1 MNKKIQKYNLIK
13 LVCVS
18 SVVAS
23 ACFSGSVNAELND
36 ITTSPNT
43 LNAGIQKSLEQQ
55 VGAGRGDIN
64 TPGSSMYIIKRDPFR
79 SVRRG
84 RQIFQRKFQLKQGLG
99 PRTNDGEG
107 NLDTDGSLGA
117 GLTDSCGGCHGRPRG
132 SAGFGGDVFTRPDSR
147 DAPHLFGLG
156 QVEMLADEMTT
167 DLRAIR
173 DTAITKA
180 QSKDKKISLKL
191 KSKGT
196 NYGQIIA
203 FPDGSVDT
211 SKVVGVDDDLRVKPF
226 FAQGATI
233 SMREFIVG
241 AFNAEMGLESPD
253 VDLEAAS
260 AGSDVL
266 TPAGMWL
273 TGSQDSI
280 EAPPVHT
287 VFEDSDND
295 GVFNELDTAI
305 IDHTEFYFLNY
316 FSPATYKQGYVEKKG
331 KALMARIGCTSCHT
345 PNMTIENDRR
355 VGNVETKYDAKNG
368 IFNNLFATVTGTFD
382 ETDDSSGFPTLK
394 TPQGNSFK
402 VKGLYADFKRHDL
415 GPKFWERNFDGT
427 MQKEF
432 MTEPL
437 WGVGSTSPYG
447 HDGRSIN
454 LHEVIVRHGGEA
466 SKVTKRYKR
475 LGVVGQSFV
484 QAYLRS
490 LVLFPPDDTAS
501 NLNPGD
507 SMAENFPQNGHG
519 NIKLPVLFN
528 DPTEGE

>member
-1 MNKKIQKYNLIK
+1 MNNKILRLLSLAGIT
-13 LVCVS
+13 LGLGLGLPTI
-18 SVVAS
+18 AS
-23 ACFSGSVNAELND
+23 AELND
-36 ITTSPNT
+36 ITISPNT
-43 LNAGIQKSLEQQ
+43 LNAGIAKSLSEQI
-55 VGAGRGDIN
+55 GAGRGDIN

-107 NLDTDGSLGA
+107 NLDLDGSLGA

-132 SAGFGGDVFTRPDSR
+132 GAGFGGDVFTRPDSR
-147 DAPHLFGLG
+147 DAPHLYGLG
-156 QVEMLADEMTT
+156 QVEMLADEITS
-167 DLRAIR
+167 DLRVIRDRAIR
-173 DTAITKA
+173 RAQKRQRDITRR
-180 QSKDKKISLKL
+180 LT
-191 KSKGT
+191 SKGT
-196 NYGQIIA
+196 NYGKITA
-203 FPDGSVDT
+203 HPDGTVDT
-211 SKVVGVDDDLRVKPF
+211 SKVRGVDPDLRVKPF

-253 VDLEAAS
+253 EDLEAAS
-260 AGSDVL
+260 NGADVL

-273 TGSQDSI
+273 TGSQDTI

-295 GVFNELDTAI
+295 GVFNEIPTAL

-316 FSPATYKQGYVEKKG
+316 FSPGTYRQGTAEKAG
-331 KALMARIGCTSCHT
+331 KALMATIGCTSCHT
-345 PNMTIENDRR
+345 PDMTIENDRR
-355 VGNVETKYDAKNG
+355 VGNVVTQYDPENG
-368 IFNNLFATVTGTFD
+368 IYNNLYATVSATFD
-382 ETDDSSGFPTLK
+382 EVDDASGYPTLK
-394 TPQGNSFK
+394 LPQGNSFV
-402 VKGLYADFKRHDL
+402 VKGIYADFKRHDL
-415 GPKFWERNFDGT
+415 GPAFWERNFDGS

-437 WGVGSTSPYG
+437 WGVGTTPPYG

-454 LHEVIVRHGGEA
+454 LHEVILRHGGEA
-466 SKVTKRYKR
+466 ERSKKRYQK
-475 LGVVGQSFV
+475 LGAGRQLMI
-484 QAYLRS
+484 QAFLQS

-507 SMAENFPQNGHG
+507 PTAADYPQYGHG

-528 DPTEGE
+528 DPTENE